1 MNENVSTIEQVPIV
15 EQLRT
20 MEVGAS
26 LDFPIEKTDY
36 LRTLTGSRLFV
47 ERANGSRWSVITNL
61 AEKIATVTRVS

>member
-1 MNENVSTIEQVPIV
+1 MNVNVTEQVPIV

-47 ERANGSRWSVITNL
+47 ERANGSRWSVIINL